1 MEPDVQFLPRHH
13 LLTTPELIRLAGAAA
28 RLGVTTIRIT
38 GGEPTVHPDLL
49 AIIRGIASLN
59 VQVAMTTNGSL
70 VTPQA
75 AAAWKAAGLNRLTFS
90 LDSLDQATFAAMTRS
105 ASTSAGVVDAIKTA
119 IDAGLTP
126 VKVNAVV
133 MRGRNESQI
142 VPLARMARDLGIEMR
157 YIEYMPLDSGRAW
170 DDSKLV
176 RAEDIAAAIDLVF
189 PLSPT
194 GKDHEQSTSLSY
206 AFRDGSP
213 GRIGLI
219 APVSRPFC
227 GACSRLRITA
237 DGKVRPCLFSLE
249 EWDLLSLLR
258 SGADDASLES
268 FLIDA
273 TWTKQAGHGIAAP
286 GFRQPERPMSA
297 IGG

>member
-1 MEPDVQFLPRHH
+1 MEPDVQFLPRRH

-38 GGEPTVHPDLL
+38 GGEPTVHPELL
-49 AIIRGIASLN
+49 AIIRGIAALG

-90 LDSLDQATFAAMTRS
+90 LDSLDQATFATMTRS
-105 ASTSAGVVDAIKTA
+105 ASRSAGVVDAIRTA

-142 VPLARMARDLGIEMR
+142 VPLASMARDLGIEMR

-176 RAEDIAAAIDLVF
+176 RADEIAAAIDSVF
-189 PLSPT
+189 PLQPL

-206 AFRDGSP
+206 AFRDASP

-249 EWDLLSLLR
+249 EWDLLPLLR
-258 SGADDASLES
+258 SGADDATFES